1 MKRYLTAA
9 LAGAGV
15 FIWAAQTL
23 YGGAVVDLPAFHA
36 IALDRSD
43 DVSSAQIS
51 LPFTLNFFGQQFNS
65 LYVNTN
71 GNVTFLLPLPDSNPR
86 PLAQTGMPIIAPFW
100 ANWDAGLPQ
109 DPSEPAPNQVTY
121 GIGTIGGRQ
130 TFGADWLRIGYFD
143 RHDDKLNSAQ
153 LLLIDRS
160 DTGAGNF
167 DIELNYDQIQW
178 EAGDDSNGIQGFGG
192 NSARAGFS
200 SGAAAGTFELPGSTV
215 NGAFLDGG
223 PDALATNSLNTDVPG
238 RYAFEARDGNVLT
251 STNPPA
257 TGVPLPP
264 TLCAAL
270 TTLAATALALRLR
283 RRA

>member
-9 LAGAGV
+9 LAAAGM
-15 FIWAAQTL
+15 FISAAHSL

-43 DVSSAQIS
+43 DVSSAQVS

-71 GNVTFLLPLPDSNPR
+71 GNVTFLLPLPDFNPR
-86 PLAQTGMPIIAPFW
+86 PLGQTGMPIVAPFW
-100 ANWDAGLPQ
+100 ANWDTRLPQ
-109 DPSEPAPNQVTY
+109 DPSEPTPSQITY
-121 GIGTIGGRQ
+121 GLGAIGGRQ
-130 TFGADWLRIGYFD
+130 AFGVDWLRIGYFD

-167 DIELNYDQIQW
+167 DIEFNYDQIQW

-192 NSARAGFS
+192 ISARAGFS
-200 SGAAAGTFELPGSTV
+200 SGGGAFELAGSAV

-223 PDALATNSLNTDVPG
+223 PDALALNSLNTDIPG
-238 RYAFEARDGNVLT
+238 RYVFEARDGNVLT

-270 TTLAATALALRLR
+270 TTLAATALGLRLR